1 MNYVW
6 LVVVAGGAALLGLV
20 LGFGMMKQ
28 DPRRTTFAVL
38 GATAF
43 AIVAVVVGVYVSS
56 LSTAAIQA
64 ADRNHTE
71 EKLPAGPAHTEELP
85 GK

>member
-6 LVVVAGGAALLGLV
+6 LFVVAGGAALLGLALV
-20 LGFGMMKQ
+20 FGMMKE
-28 DPRRTTFAVL
+28 DPRRTTFAVF
-38 GATAF
+38 GAVAF
-43 AIVAVVVGVYVSS
+43 AIVALFVGVFVSS
-56 LSTAAIQA
+56 LSTARIQA
-64 ADRNHTE
+64 ADRERTE